1 MGQSQA
7 SRTTRLWTVSSAD
20 TSKPFPRCSESILI
34 DTLGA
39 TVLQQNGQDT
49 VTFKNLSDET
59 EGGRKN
65 RTRLLRCWLEL
76 AIWLEHAKRVHGG
89 SPSADNRGAAR
100 FVLTDPSF
108 AIVDRHESGRLWDQH
123 PCFNHERQVEDRR
136 IDGPRR
142 P

>member
-7 SRTTRLWTVSSAD
+7 SPTTLMWTVSSAD
-20 TSKPFPRCSESILI
+20 TSTPLPPCSKAILV

-39 TVLQQNGQDT
+39 TVLEQNGQDT
-49 VTFKNLSDET
+49 LTFKNLSDDT

-89 SPSADNRGAAR
+89 SP
-100 FVLTDPSF
+100 T
-108 AIVDRHESGRLWDQH
+108 W
-123 PCFNHERQVEDRR
+123 
-136 IDGPRR
+136 
-142 P
+142 